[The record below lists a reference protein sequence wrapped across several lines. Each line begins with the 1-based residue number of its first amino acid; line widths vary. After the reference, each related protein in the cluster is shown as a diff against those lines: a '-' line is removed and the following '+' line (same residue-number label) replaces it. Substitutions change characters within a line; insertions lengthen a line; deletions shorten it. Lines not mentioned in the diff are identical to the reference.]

1 MSNSS
6 LSLPP
11 MSEPSLPI
19 LPPAPPSPQPQG
31 LYPLQLRRTASQ
43 LRLPKSDS
51 LLFTAGLFCRTLLET
66 MPPTVQLRCMQPGCK
81 YSPKPQP
88 LDHSITS
95 NYWTHY
101 KNVHPEIAM
110 LYNQN
115 APQSL
120 RPCSPFQRRH
130 RWLSTEVPLSKRRTL
145 NQRYVRWLRA
155 PLRFQ
160 RYRWL
165 FVWWWIKLSFSQFDQ
180 NQQPS
185 RWLCHYPQL

>member
-19 LPPAPPSPQPQG
+19 LPPAPPSPQP
-31 LYPLQLRRTASQ
+31 LQLRRTASQ

-51 LLFTAGLFCRTLLET
+51 PLFTAGLFCRTLLET
-66 MPPTVQLRCMQPGCK
+66 MPPTVQLRCMQLGCK

-120 RPCSPFQRRH
+120 SSRSSLQQGNAASFFTQLLKTKESTAEV
-130 RWLSTEVPLSKRRTL
+130 LST
-145 NQRYVRWLRA
+145 
-155 PLRFQ
+155 
-160 RYRWL
+160 
-165 FVWWWIKLSFSQFDQ
+165 KLARNMSSQ
-180 NQQPS
+180 
-185 RWLCHYPQL
+185 LLHK